1 MGPGAENIMRVG
13 SGRFIGN
20 NYIHHYFNIVDNNDF
35 TPRVLNDKASML
47 LIRDL
52 DILRN
57 RWEIPE

>member
-20 NYIHHYFNIVDNNDF
+20 NYTRHSYNIVNNNNF
-35 TPRVLNDKASML
+35 TPRGLNDKASVL